1 MARTESAADLLGF
14 AVPKD
19 IQNNPVREV
28 DHARQREMW
37 WSVLGVAFLVAGLL
51 LAAWQHFEWR
61 RLGYRL
67 EQLQQQR
74 AAEDSTSRRLHLE
87 LAALTSPERIEQ
99 LAVTELHLVAPTQT
113 EAVVIERVREAAR
126 PARTLVARR

>member
-1 MARTESAADLLGF
+1 MARTKGAADAMGF

-28 DHARQREMW
+28 DHVRQREMW
-37 WSVLGVAFLVAGLL
+37 WSVVGVAFLVAGLL
-51 LAAWQHFEWR
+51 LAAWQHFEWT

-74 AAEDSTSRRLHLE
+74 AAEEAANRRLHLE
-87 LAALTSPERIEQ
+87 LAALLSPERIERV
-99 LAVTELHLVAPTQT
+99 ATTELHLVAPTQT
-113 EAVVIERVREAAR
+113 EAVVIQRVREAAR